1 MNVLQ
6 LSNGSIESKRN
17 FTLKMKRKQT
27 LGKIFPPRLKKEVE
41 IFPCRLLLIFSVQL
55 KSQEGRRGKIE
66 ATKFGQKYGWPF
78 EEKTLIFL
86 DRLVLQ
92 KNGFLQ
98 MLGANVRITFSH

>member
-1 MNVLQ
+1 MQ

-66 ATKFGQKYGWPF
+66 ATKIGQKYGWPF
-78 EEKTLIFL
+78 EEKTLIL
-86 DRLVLQ
+86 LYRLVLQ
-92 KNGFLQ
+92 KYDFSQ
-98 MLGANVRITFSH
+98 ILGANARIIFSQ